1 MALINSLCA
10 MLLTS
15 PFHRENYSRLILG
28 VIIQFY
34 QRCSDRFQDLVALK
48 STEESKL
55 EPQLALAAQWAQRS
69 ELHTC
74 LLELLACVSRQHFV
88 AIFTNIAT
96 GYGPISAAEAL
107 PSRNQSRAGA
117 SWAKSHIAN

>member
-1 MALINSLCA
+1 

-34 QRCSDRFQDLVALK
+34 QRCSDRFQDLVALR
-48 STEESKL
+48 SSEESKL
-55 EPQLALAAQWAQRS
+55 EPQLALAAQWAQKP

-74 LLELLACVSRQHFV
+74 LSALLAHVRTQTILV
-88 AIFTNIAT
+88 IFTNI
-96 GYGPISAAEAL
+96 
-107 PSRNQSRAGA
+107 SR
-117 SWAKSHIAN
+117 